1 MKFCKNLTFEKCV
14 VRLLISYG
22 LVATFFLVSNPQ
34 KYTNISFF
42 NNVSFTALVFAMVIG
57 FILLSLIFN
66 MSKSMKTEKFM
77 FFLVIA
83 IFFAAT
89 LLISADIYYFIGV
102 CLIMGLVI
110 YYCFKETEINSFLKD
125 SDMGVKVNHNF
136 VKLSYL
142 MLALVFIV
150 FVGGLTSLRYFAYKA
165 PGFDFGIFTQ
175 MFHNMKTTFLPNTTV
190 ELDKLSSHF
199 QVHVSPIYY
208 LILPF
213 YYIFPHP
220 ITLQI
225 SQAVIL
231 ASGLIPLYML
241 CKQFKL
247 SSYVTFAIGVCYTF
261 YPALSSGCFYD
272 IHENAFL
279 TPLIL
284 WLLYFIEKEK
294 LRGML
299 AFSVLLFL
307 VKEDAPVYV
316 AFIGLYILIGK
327 KQFKNGS
334 IVFVLSVL
342 YFVFVIWL
350 LKHFGEGAKFDRYD
364 NYNYDG
370 SGIIA
375 VIKAVFINPAY
386 VLSQCMT
393 QEKLLY
399 VLKMLV
405 PLAFLPLINKDFSKY
420 ILVGPFILVNLM
432 SNYPYQHSID
442 FQYNFGVIA
451 IFFYL
456 LISNIVDFKMQHR
469 KMISLFCATSA
480 VILFSFTTMSKI
492 DIINEFKNNNE
503 RINSMNE
510 CVSMIPQSASV
521 GASCY
526 FVAHLY
532 SHETL
537 YELPTRN
544 QTEYIIF
551 DLKVKT
557 NGANLSDYENDN
569 YEELYFDEGIV
580 ALYRRK

>member
-1 MKFCKNLTFEKCV
+1 MKFLKNLTFEKCV
-14 VRLLISYG
+14 VRLLISFG
-22 LVATFFLVSNPQ
+22 LVSTFFLVSNPH
-34 KYTNISFF
+34 KYTSINFFTEISFM
-42 NNVSFTALVFAMVIG
+42 VLVLAIAIG
-57 FILLSLIFN
+57 FIVLNLIF
-66 MSKSMKTEKFM
+66 SILKSMKTEKIIL
-77 FFLVIA
+77 FLT
-83 IFFAAT
+83 IFSYFALSVKKDANM
-89 LLISADIYYFIGV
+89 YYFIGV
-102 CLIMGLVI
+102 CIIMGIII
-110 YYCFKETEINSFLKD
+110 YYVFQDNDTKIEFNDNIVKSSYFL
-125 SDMGVKVNHNF
+125 
-136 VKLSYL
+136 
-142 MLALVFIV
+142 LALFFIV
-150 FVGGLTSLRYFAYKA
+150 FVGGLTSMRYFAYKA

-175 MFHNMKTTFLPNTTV
+175 MFHNMKTTFWPNTTV
-190 ELDKLSSHF
+190 ELDRLASHF

-213 YYIFPHP
+213 YYVFPHP

-231 ASGLIPLYML
+231 ASGLIPLYLL
-241 CKQFKL
+241 CKHFKL
-247 SSYVTFAIGVCYTF
+247 SSFVIFATGVCYAF

-284 WLLYFIEKEK
+284 WLFYFIEKEK
-294 LRGML
+294 LWGMI
-299 AFSVLLFL
+299 AFSVLIFM

-334 IVFVLSVL
+334 IVLVLSVL

-386 VLSQCMT
+386 VLSQSMT

-399 VLKMLV
+399 ILKMLV

-420 ILVGPFILVNLM
+420 ILVGPFVLVNLM
-432 SNYPYQHSID
+432 SNYPYQHSIG

-456 LISNIVDFKMQHR
+456 LIANIVDFRMQHR
-469 KMISLFCATSA
+469 KMIALFCASSA
-480 VILFSFTTMSKI
+480 ILLFTFTA
-492 DIINEFKNNNE
+492 INRPDFIKEFKNDSE

-510 CVSMIPQSASV
+510 CVSMIPEGVSV
-521 GASCY
+521 GASC
-526 FVAHLY
+526 FIVPHLY
-532 SHETL
+532 FHETL
-537 YELPTRN
+537 YELPTKN

-557 NGANLSDYENDN
+557 NGANLSDYTNDN
-569 YEELYFDEGIV
+569 YEELYFDEGVV